1 MNAKVA
7 RIIRTMVTYGLI
19 AAISF
24 SLGMAVSAPA
34 HAESQFR
41 YWSFWQSE
49 GTQWSLANVGV
60 GSMPVSQGAVQGWR
74 FITSGV
80 AAGAE
85 LAPRIQPN
93 FAQLCSDSIDP
104 QPGYVTMAI
113 VIDYGTE
120 ADYDDGTVPPSPRF
134 ECVTITSDSTSAMAL
149 AQMSIIR
156 EDAGFICGLD
166 KLPVAGCGEEVQVQP
181 LTAGNSQSNPASSD
195 TTTISED
202 QWDVI
207 AAVVTT
213 LLGLV
218 VFVMAWRR
226 MMLQKGLKA
235 KARDDEH

>member
-1 MNAKVA
+1 MKAQVTRTKVKA
-7 RIIRTMVTYGLI
+7 FTYGLI
-19 AAISF
+19 AAISL
-24 SLGMAVSAPA
+24 SLGVGVSAPA

-49 GTQWSLANVGV
+49 GGQWSLASVGV
-60 GSMPVSQGAVQGWR
+60 GSVPVSQGAVQGWR

-120 ADYDDGTVPPSPRF
+120 ADYADGTVPPSPRF
-134 ECVTITSDSTSAMAL
+134 ECVTIASDSTSAMAL
-149 AQMSIIR
+149 AQISTIR
-156 EDAGFICGLD
+156 ENAGFICGLD
-166 KLPVAGCGEEVQVQP
+166 QLPVAGCGEEVDVQP
-181 LTAGNSQSNPASSD
+181 LTSGNPQSNPASSEN
-195 TTTISED
+195 TTISEG

-235 KARDDEH
+235 KARDDDN